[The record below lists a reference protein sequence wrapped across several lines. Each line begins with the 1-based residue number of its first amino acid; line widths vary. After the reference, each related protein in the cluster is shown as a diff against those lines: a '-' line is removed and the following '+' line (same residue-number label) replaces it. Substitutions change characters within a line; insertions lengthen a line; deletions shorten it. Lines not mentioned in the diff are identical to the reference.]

1 MSQNCSE
8 RQYDEVLKRNPIPHI
23 PSDERTYHR
32 VTIYDVRNYNRR
44 SMLQMTYCT
53 HCNGT
58 MVTKYSNTYC
68 INCSRPSVAKVV
80 RLPTDAEYKQAKK
93 AEKAMTRKVGR

>member
-1 MSQNCSE
+1 
-8 RQYDEVLKRNPIPHI
+8 
-23 PSDERTYHR
+23 
-32 VTIYDVRNYNRR
+32 
-44 SMLQMTYCT
+44 MTYCT

-58 MVTKYSNTYC
+58 MITKYSNTYC
-68 INCSRPSVAKVV
+68 INCSRPSVVKVV

>member
-1 MSQNCSE
+1 
-8 RQYDEVLKRNPIPHI
+8 
-23 PSDERTYHR
+23 
-32 VTIYDVRNYNRR
+32 
-44 SMLQMTYCT
+44 MTYCT

-58 MVTKYSNTYC
+58 MITKYSNAYC
-68 INCSRPSVAKVV
+68 INCSRPSVVKVV